1 MPRQRFLCFLFSLFL
16 LALPTFAS
24 AQNGNSP
31 QIEDFSES
39 SLVIA
44 SAKYLGATAESMGEI
59 IDRIFSRYGSPSAV
73 IRGEEVSFSV
83 VLGARYGRG
92 DLLFPDGREVPIYWR
107 GPSAGVDMGA
117 AGSKSFTLVYNIDGP
132 EDLYR
137 RFAGID
143 GSLVALGGVGFN
155 YLQRGNTIVAPMRVG
170 VGYQIGVSL
179 GYLKFSPKP
188 GWMPF

>member
-16 LALPTFAS
+16 LALPTFAA

-83 VLGARYGRG
+83 VFAR
-92 DLLFPDGREVPIYWR
+92 
-107 GPSAGVDMGA
+107 AMGA
-117 AGSKSFTLVYNIDGP
+117 AIYYFPTGAKCRFIGAGPPPVSIWARRAAKALRWFITLTGRKTFIAALPVLTARWSRWAASALIICSAATQSSPPCASASVIKS
-132 EDLYR
+132 
-137 RFAGID
+137 
-143 GSLVALGGVGFN
+143 
-155 YLQRGNTIVAPMRVG
+155 
-170 VGYQIGVSL
+170 VSA
-179 GYLKFSPKP
+179 SAI
-188 GWMPF
+188 